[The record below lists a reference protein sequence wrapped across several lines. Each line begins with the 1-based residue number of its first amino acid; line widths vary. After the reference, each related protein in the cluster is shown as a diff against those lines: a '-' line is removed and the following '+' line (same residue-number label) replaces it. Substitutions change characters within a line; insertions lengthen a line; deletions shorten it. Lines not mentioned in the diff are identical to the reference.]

1 MADGSVS
8 FVIEADDKNAQKEI
22 DRLAK
27 KIKSIELDTAAKTGK
42 KSRLEEELD
51 SASRAADEAREKL
64 KGLEAERERLNSMK
78 SYTGAGAFP
87 DAKPE
92 DFMNLSGKIAE
103 NDAAIKAQEQVVKD
117 LAANADKAANAVRK
131 IGDSIADNNDKI
143 KAAQSVQND
152 MAMSLAGIGDAG
164 EEAGSRIAASMS
176 QINSRIGKV
185 EKRILGLARRVFVFT
200 LVTRG
205 LRAIRDNL
213 WEGIKANEQ
222 ASAAIASLKGA
233 LLTLAQPILQ
243 VVIPAFTFLVNVL
256 AKVIA
261 AVAALFSMLT
271 GKSLQQ
277 SAEAAKA
284 FNAESKAI
292 AGTGKAAKEASK
304 SLASF
309 DELNQ
314 LSGSTADAGGGG
326 GGGSGN
332 IAPTFDFSEVD
343 TGELDKILTLV
354 ELIGSALLAWR
365 IGSALDMGLKQTMGL
380 MLGIVSTIEF
390 VKATADALVNGVT
403 WETLGK
409 QILWLTGAVAGFGI
423 AFGPVGAGIASVV
436 GGLTMLVTGFVDA
449 AKNGWNLENALTA
462 IAGILATGLGIGIIT
477 GSWIPLLIAGIAA
490 VLLAFTIATGHG
502 EELIDGIKQMLRGF
516 LDFFAGVFTGD
527 INRTVKGIT
536 GIFDGLKKSI
546 NAVIDGI
553 RDTLL
558 GLLDWIDEKTHGRLS
573 GVIQFL
579 KNLVFDSFEFVKS
592 VIGSGIEGLKQIFT
606 GLIQFLTGVF
616 QGDWDAA
623 WKGIVNVGIGLL
635 NGLIGAV
642 ESAFGFIANS
652 INNLLESINKVI
664 ASDAVK
670 AAAEAIGIN
679 WQGITFRAQAPKF
692 GRIPLLAQGAVIPP
706 NREFLAVLGDQ
717 KSGTNIEAPLDTI
730 LAAFRQVMQEQGG
743 GRGGKQT
750 IVLQLDRRELGR
762 AVVDTYNL
770 ESQRVGVK
778 LGGA

>member
-8 FVIEADDKNAQKEI
+8 FVIEADDRNAQKEI

-27 KIKSIELDTAAKTGK
+27 KIKSLELDTAEKTGK
-42 KSRLEEELD
+42 QSRLEEELD
-51 SASRAADEAREKL
+51 AASRAADEAREKL

-87 DAKPE
+87 DARPE

-103 NDAAIKAQEQVVKD
+103 NDAAIKAQEQIVKD

-152 MAMSLAGIGDAG
+152 LAMSLAGIGDAG

-256 AKVIA
+256 TKVIA
-261 AVAALFSMLT
+261 AVAALFSVLT

-309 DELNQ
+309 DEINQ
-314 LSGSTADAGGGG
+314 LSGGTADAGGG

-423 AFGPVGAGIASVV
+423 AFGPVGAGIAAVV

-516 LDFFAGVFTGD
+516 VDFFAGVFTGD
-527 INRTVKGIT
+527 INRAIKGIN
-536 GIFDGLKKSI
+536 GIFDGLKKFI
-546 NAVIDGI
+546 DAIIDGI

-573 GVIQFL
+573 GIIQFL
-579 KNLVFDSFEFVKS
+579 KNLVFDSFKFIKNI
-592 VIGSGIEGLKQIFT
+592 IGSAIDGIKEMLT
-606 GLIQFLTGVF
+606 GLTQFLSGVF
-616 QGDWDAA
+616 AGDWDAA

-635 NGLIGAV
+635 NVLIGAV
-642 ESAFGFIANS
+642 ESAFGFVANC

-670 AAAEAIGIN
+670 TAAEAIGIN
-679 WQGITFRAQAPKF
+679 WQGITFRVQAPKF

-770 ESQRVGVK
+770 ESQRVGIK